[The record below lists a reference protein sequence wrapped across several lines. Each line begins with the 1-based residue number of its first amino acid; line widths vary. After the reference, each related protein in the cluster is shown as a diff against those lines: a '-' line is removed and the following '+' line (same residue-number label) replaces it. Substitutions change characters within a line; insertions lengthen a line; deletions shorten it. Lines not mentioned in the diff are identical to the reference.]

1 MRTIL
6 IILSAIVVS
15 SAAIAVRGED
25 KQEDKSSIWMK
36 QKLAASQN
44 IFAGLTKGDFDM
56 IGKNANSMRA
66 VGYLERWVR
75 ADIPGYRTL
84 MNDFEYANKSL
95 ALAAQEK
102 NLDKAMVAYMQLTI
116 SCVECHKMIRD

>member
-44 IFAGLTKGDFDM
+44 ILAGLTKGDFDM

-95 ALAAQEK
+95 ALAARGK
-102 NLDKAMVAYMQLTI
+102 NLDGATVAYMQLTF
-116 SCVECHKMIRD
+116 SCVHCHKLIRD